1 MNAIRFL
8 KQEHQTAKAAFEK
21 VLRASPEERGDL
33 WDELAP
39 ELKAHEQMEDACLYK
54 PLSQNGKGQDQEVL
68 TGWRQEH
75 QGEVKKVEALMR
87 EIDHLDSED
96 AKWLETV
103 TKVHTSLTTHIEE
116 EEGKIFPRIGKVW
129 DETRLEQAGTDME
142 KMKSGKAGAA

>member
-54 PLSQNGKGQDQEVL
+54 PLSQDAKGQDQVL

-75 QGEVKKVEALMR
+75 QGEVKKVEALVR
-87 EIDHLDSED
+87 EIEDLASED
-96 AKWLETV
+96 AKWLERV
-103 TKVHTSLTTHIEE
+103 TKVHTSLATHIEE
-116 EEGKIFPRIGKVW
+116 EEAKIFPRIGKVW
-129 DETRLEQAGTDME
+129 DEAKLEQAGADME
-142 KMKSGKAGAA
+142 RMKSGKASAA